1 MHISLTEL
9 RRTPGPALDHVRAG
23 EEVVI
28 TEDGIPMGR
37 IVPVGRSTRYE
48 ELVAAGVIRP
58 AARSGSPLAM
68 REFSV
73 AAWGQP
79 DAAPD
84 APKQTKDKSIKRP
97 RAKRTDS

>member
-37 IVPVGRSTRYE
+37 IVPVSRPSRYA
-48 ELVAAGVIRP
+48 ELVAAGVIKP
-58 AARSGSPLAM
+58 PSSTGSPIDMRAASLAG
-68 REFSV
+68 
-73 AAWGQP
+73 WGKSNSESNVP
-79 DAAPD
+79 R
-84 APKQTKDKSIKRP
+84 TKP
-97 RAKRTDS
+97 

>member
-1 MHISLTEL
+1 MQISLTEL

-37 IVPVGRSTRYE
+37 IVPVGRPSRYA

-58 AARSGSPLAM
+58 PSVPGSPLDM
-68 REFSV
+68 RATSL
-73 AAWGQP
+73 AQWGNP
-79 DAAPD
+79 EAIPSG
-84 APKQTKDKSIKRP
+84 PNP
-97 RAKRTDS
+97 VNP